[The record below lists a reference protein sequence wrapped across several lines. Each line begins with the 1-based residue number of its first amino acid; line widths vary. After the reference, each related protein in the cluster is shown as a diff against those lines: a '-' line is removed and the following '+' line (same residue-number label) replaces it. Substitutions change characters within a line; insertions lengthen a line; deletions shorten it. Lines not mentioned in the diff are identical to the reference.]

1 MIKKISFDCFHE
13 FLENNIIEYN
23 MSKKPILKENSGEKI
38 CYAYEKNFEY
48 LAGISLE
55 YYLGFMHINFLWVD
69 EKLRGKR
76 IGESLILV
84 AENLAKEVGCSVIFL
99 ETFSFQ
105 APDFYKK
112 NGFEEFGRIEN
123 NSNNNDTLYFMKKTI

>member
-1 MIKKISFDCFHE
+1 
-13 FLENNIIEYN
+13 

-99 ETFSFQ
+99 ETFLFRLQ
-105 APDFYKK
+105 IFIKK
-112 NGFEEFGRIEN
+112 MALKNLVG
-123 NSNNNDTLYFMKKTI
+123 